1 MLSHFLK
8 FCMFFALALGLYAC
22 ANQLAGGPSGG
33 AKDVRKPR
41 IRFSSPKNQSLQ
53 VRGNQIIIQFD
64 EQVKLKNIKANLRII
79 PNTDNDYEYT
89 EKKNRLTLTFK
100 KVFASNT
107 TYVLIFDDVVEDV
120 NESNKATNM
129 RLAFSTGSQIDSF
142 RVNGV
147 VRDRMTNKPDV
158 EAVVM
163 LYDAEDTFKIE
174 KHKPLYYA
182 KTDTIGRYSLSNV
195 RQGRY
200 LIYALKEEKKKNLIY
215 DDYREKIGFQADT
228 LEVNALAFP
237 FVDLKTMTYDFRPFK
252 TTTKRVKKQYFEVK
266 ANKKIY
272 DFQTSFADSALQ
284 GKVLAAIDNET
295 LRFYNYT
302 DKPSTDS
309 LLTYLTLKDSTGAE
323 VKDTVKVKFDE
334 IKEKEK
340 EKKRPKFEVKVLP
353 QTNSK
358 FMGNETA
365 NLYFNFNLPVVVFN
379 ADSLLLRIDK
389 DTLKITAD
397 DFEIDNKKLQIKYKK
412 PLKFKESMT
421 LKYKKATFVSI
432 EKDTLAAGDVNY
444 SLKKEDDFA
453 TLSGIVK
460 VKATNFILQ
469 LLGEN
474 NVIEQ
479 EQVNARDFIF
489 KYVNPGKK
497 SFRVVIDQNANGK
510 WDAGDFKAGIPPE
523 KIFFYETP
531 DLQKTAPNWLYE
543 DIIVEVKDEE

>member
-1 MLSHFLK
+1 MLSNFLK
-8 FCMFFALALGLYAC
+8 IFIFLALALGLYAC

-79 PNTDNDYEYT
+79 PNTNNDYEYT

-100 KVFASNT
+100 KVFAPNT

-142 RVNGV
+142 RVSGV
-147 VRDRMTNKPDV
+147 IRDRITNKPDV
-158 EAVVM
+158 EALVM
-163 LYDAEDTFKIE
+163 LYDAEDTFKVD

-200 LIYALKEEKKKNLIY
+200 LIYALKEEKKKNMIY

-228 LEVNALAFP
+228 LEVNSLTFP

-272 DFQTSFADSALQ
+272 DFQATFADSAVQ
-284 GKVLAAIDNET
+284 GKILAAIDNET
-295 LRFYNYT
+295 LRFYNHT

-309 LLTYLTLKDSTGAE
+309 LLTYITLKDSTGAE
-323 VKDTVKVKFDE
+323 AKDTVKVKFDE

-353 QTNSK
+353 TTNSK
-358 FMGNETA
+358 FMGEETV
-365 NLYFNFNLPVVVFN
+365 NLQVDFNLPVVTFN

-389 DTLKITAD
+389 DTIKITAA
-397 DFEIDNKKLQIKYKK
+397 DFEMNDKKLQLKFKK
-412 PLKFKESMT
+412 PLKFKASMT
-421 LKYKKATFVSI
+421 LKYKKASFVSI
-432 EKDTLAAGDVNY
+432 EKDTSAAGEVNY

-460 VKATNFILQ
+460 TKAPNFILQ

-510 WDAGDFKAGIPPE
+510 WDAGDFKKGIPPE